1 MTASVVAQPERRLHD
16 RVAVVTGAGRGIGRA
31 FALRLARLGC
41 HVVIA
46 DIQLDGAAEFGES
59 LTAPSV
65 AEEVIALGRR
75 SIGVQGDL
83 TRRSDVQKLLE
94 RTLDEFSRLDI
105 LVNNAGGAVAPIESS
120 RASQM
125 SDEDMT
131 RMFDLNLK
139 SAIYC
144 SQAVIPQ
151 MRKQGS
157 GNIINVASTL
167 GLDAAHRG
175 GLLAHYGIAKGA
187 VVHFTR
193 FLAAEVGPDGI
204 RVNCLAP
211 GSTATARV
219 VSQAKARG
227 IVGEADLPRIPLRR
241 LGTVEDM
248 AGPLEFLATDLSSYV
263 TGQCISVC
271 GGKVLT
277 PS

>member
-1 MTASVVAQPERRLHD
+1 MLAEADKRLQDQVAI
-16 RVAVVTGAGRGIGRA
+16 VTGAARGIGRA

-46 DIQLDGAAEFGES
+46 DLKLDGAAEFGES
-59 LTAPSV
+59 LTAASV
-65 AEEVIALGRR
+65 PDEVIALGRR

-83 TRRSDVQKLLE
+83 TRREDVQRLVQ
-94 RTLDEFSRLDI
+94 RTLEEFSRVDI

-131 RMFDLNLK
+131 RMFDLNLM

-151 MRKQGS
+151 MRRQRC

-187 VVHFTR
+187 VVQFTR

-227 IVGEADLPRIPLRR
+227 IVGEADLPKIPLRR